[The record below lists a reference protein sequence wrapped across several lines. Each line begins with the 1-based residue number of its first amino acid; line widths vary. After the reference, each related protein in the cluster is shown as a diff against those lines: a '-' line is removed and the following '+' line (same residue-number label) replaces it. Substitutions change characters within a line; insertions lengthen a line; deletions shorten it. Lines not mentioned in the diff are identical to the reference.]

1 MSIEYNKIDLEK
13 FKAIKYSR
21 NIILFFDPD
30 GKFHQFLGHKRRTR
44 LFPYHKNLNICHLY
58 LRPLNYNSLNNM
70 LLQ

>member
-30 GKFHQFLGHKRRTR
+30 GKFHQFLGHNA
-44 LFPYHKNLNICHLY
+44 HKCIVVYFSMFLILSF
-58 LRPLNYNSLNNM
+58 SLPHN
-70 LLQ
+70 